1 MIAAFGKLTV
11 LRTTGLEQHDPGGP
25 AERFFRTYQ
34 NDYLDLEHVINYHHT
49 EVAVVVDAGV
59 LEMAAQAAAGQRSV
73 LLWGGDDIVSRASTF
88 RMALEATWSE
98 PELECPQFGGFYVP
112 DVLVYKHSDGR
123 EIRPFRTAMVYAEPS
138 ALASSA
144 WNDKQFQLYL
154 GYMHEQ
160 VCRVLAFCSFKAHD
174 EIVLE
179 AWGCDGAIP
188 SVEQSEGLAQMFK
201 DARMVGCGW
210 LDVDGWMWM

>member
-1 MIAAFGKLTV
+1 
-11 LRTTGLEQHDPGGP
+11 
-25 AERFFRTYQ
+25 
-34 NDYLDLEHVINYHHT
+34 
-49 EVAVVVDAGV
+49 
-59 LEMAAQAAAGQRSV
+59 
-73 LLWGGDDIVSRASTF
+73 
-88 RMALEATWSE
+88 
-98 PELECPQFGGFYVP
+98 
-112 DVLVYKHSDGR
+112 
-123 EIRPFRTAMVYAEPS
+123 MVYAEPS

-201 DARMVGCGW
+201 DALFERSCCCFRKVTFALSRASPQTQEVFRKVFMF
-210 LDVDGWMWM
+210 DQ

>member
-1 MIAAFGKLTV
+1 
-11 LRTTGLEQHDPGGP
+11 
-25 AERFFRTYQ
+25 
-34 NDYLDLEHVINYHHT
+34 
-49 EVAVVVDAGV
+49 
-59 LEMAAQAAAGQRSV
+59 
-73 LLWGGDDIVSRASTF
+73 
-88 RMALEATWSE
+88 
-98 PELECPQFGGFYVP
+98 
-112 DVLVYKHSDGR
+112 
-123 EIRPFRTAMVYAEPS
+123 MVYAEPS